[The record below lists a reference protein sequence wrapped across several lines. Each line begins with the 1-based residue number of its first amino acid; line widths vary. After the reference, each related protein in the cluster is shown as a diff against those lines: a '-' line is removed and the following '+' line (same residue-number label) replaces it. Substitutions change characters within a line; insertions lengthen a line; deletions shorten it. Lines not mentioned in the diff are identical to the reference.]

1 VVNIVAMKDE
11 ELNKLKRIEKLT
23 AEQIL
28 GGIRV
33 WLGNGK
39 AEPKYTLDKTDSSQ
53 KEK

>member
-1 VVNIVAMKDE
+1 MATKDE
-11 ELNKLKRIEKLT
+11 ELNKQLKQIEKLT